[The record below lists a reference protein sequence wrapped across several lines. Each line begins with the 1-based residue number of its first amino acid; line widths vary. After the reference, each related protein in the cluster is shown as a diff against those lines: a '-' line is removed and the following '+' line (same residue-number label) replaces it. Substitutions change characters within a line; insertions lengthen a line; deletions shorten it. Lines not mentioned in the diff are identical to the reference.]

1 MALSPMRHV
10 ANTVHKRSEFVSL
23 LVAQVASELLFQ
35 FGLQALDLSFCSQ
48 LSDAPF
54 EAGCLCIASEYAQQ
68 ARYVL
73 STAYSLY

>member
-1 MALSPMRHV
+1 MAPSPMRHV
-10 ANTVHKRSEFVSL
+10 ANIAHKRSEFASV

-54 EAGCLCIASEYAQQ
+54 EAGCLCAASEYSQQ
-68 ARYVL
+68 AL
-73 STAYSLY
+73 YSLYLS